1 MAAAKR
7 KAAAQ
12 SFTLAQVEAIAAA
25 AVAKALAS
33 QTLAPIAAPVR
44 HGFRPCDPVLI
55 REDAELT
62 AEQAKY
68 ARSAGV
74 IERVDENGALVDMD
88 LDHKRV
94 SFPAAALKLLKA

>member
-12 SFTLAQVEAIAAA
+12 SFTLEQVEAIAAA
-25 AVAKALAS
+25 AVAKAIAS
-33 QTLAPIAAPVR
+33 QAAPVAAAVR

-55 REDAELT
+55 REDAEGLS
-62 AEQAKY
+62 ELQKQY
-68 ARSAGV
+68 VRSAGV
-74 IERVDENGALVDMD
+74 IERVDADGALVDMD

-94 SFPAAALKLLKA
+94 SFPASALKLLKA